1 MKNKMMSNRVLAF
14 VLAGIV
20 TLTAFTP
27 ALANDDKKLI
37 PVELRFIGNINNQ
50 PVFQLSFDS
59 KEDNEFVVVVRDE
72 FNNVLYKDVV
82 KGIKNSKKFLLNTDE
97 LGDAAISFEITG
109 GKDEK
114 PVIYEVN
121 KKSRMVQDVVISKK
135 N

>member
-1 MKNKMMSNRVLAF
+1 MKNSMMSNRFLALL
-14 VLAGIV
+14 LAAIFILSAV
-20 TLTAFTP
+20 TPT
-27 ALANDDKKLI
+27 LANDEKKAI
-37 PVELRFIGNINNQ
+37 PVELRFIGNIDNQ

-59 KEDNEFVVVVRDE
+59 KEINEFVVVVRDE

-82 KGIKNSKKFLLNTDE
+82 KGIKNSKRFLLNTDE

-121 KKSRMVQDVVISKK
+121 KKSRMVQDVVISKR